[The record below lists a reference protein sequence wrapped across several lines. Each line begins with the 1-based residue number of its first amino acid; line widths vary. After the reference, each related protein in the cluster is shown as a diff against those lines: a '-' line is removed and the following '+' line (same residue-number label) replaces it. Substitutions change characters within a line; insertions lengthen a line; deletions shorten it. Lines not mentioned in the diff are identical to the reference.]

1 MICRH
6 GRMRLAGLVAAMV
19 GLAALAIAGQD
30 AVGEARLRE
39 DNRREAL
46 QRVPEI
52 LVALGALPGAR
63 VADVGAGDGFFSVRL
78 ARAVGPGGHVIAEDV
93 DSEALDRL
101 RARLADAALTNVEVV
116 RGTLDDPQLPDG
128 ALDAI
133 LIVDAYHE
141 MEDFAAMLEH
151 VRHALKPEGRLVL
164 VEPFDPRLLGESR
177 QRQTKSHALSPSY
190 AEQELRAAG
199 FFVTALRDPFVSDE
213 REEQWLMVAQPGR
226 SRGAGRQSAGPSH
239 PEPNGSNAD
248 AVTPDQPGT
257 EVELASAELRVSEQQ
272 LVALLQAGTVVMLD
286 IRGPD
291 AYETGHIPGARLTPL
306 LDLPD
311 HLAEL
316 RRQARPFV
324 AYCT

>member
-1 MICRH
+1 MTRRH
-6 GRMRLAGLVAAMV
+6 GQMRLAGMVVASVGLVA
-19 GLAALAIAGQD
+19 LATAGQD
-30 AVGEARLRE
+30 AVRDARLRD

-52 LVALGALPGAR
+52 LVALGAFPGAR

-78 ARAVGPGGHVIAEDV
+78 GRAVGPGGHVIAEDV
-93 DSEALDRL
+93 DGEALDRL

-116 RGTLDDPQLPDG
+116 QGTVDDPKLPDG

-141 MEDFAAMLEH
+141 MENFAAMLEH
-151 VRHALKPEGRLVL
+151 VRHALKPGGRLVL
-164 VEPFDPRLLGESR
+164 VEPFDPRLRGESR
-177 QRQTKSHALSPSY
+177 QRQTKSHSLSPSY

-199 FFVTALRDPFVSDE
+199 FFVTALRDPFVGDE
-213 REEQWLMVAQPGR
+213 REEQWLMVAQPGGYG
-226 SRGAGRQSAGPSH
+226 GAAS
-239 PEPNGSNAD
+239 
-248 AVTPDQPGT
+248 AVTPDHPGT
-257 EVELASAELRVSEQQ
+257 EAELASPELRVSEQQ
-272 LVALLQAGTVVMLD
+272 LVALLQAGPVVVLD
-286 IRGPD
+286 VRGPD

-306 LDLPD
+306 PDLPD

-316 RRQARPFV
+316 RREAGSFV